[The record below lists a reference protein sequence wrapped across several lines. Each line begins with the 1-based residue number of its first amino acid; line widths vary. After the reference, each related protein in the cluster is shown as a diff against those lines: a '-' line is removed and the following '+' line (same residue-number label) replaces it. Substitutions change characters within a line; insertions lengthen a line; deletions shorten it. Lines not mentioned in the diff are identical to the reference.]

1 MKKKLMIGVSALAL
15 TIGLT
20 GCGNSSSGNSF
31 KCTANNEYIKG
42 EMTVY
47 YDGNTVNKMEQAMI
61 YDSAEAAKSD
71 YDTYKAMLDQY
82 GADMAGNYTD
92 VKLDG
97 KKIVMSLSGKELKDE
112 YDSLTVD
119 DIKQELKDEGYTCK

>member
-20 GCGNSSSGNSF
+20 GCEKSSENSF
-31 KCTANNEYIKG
+31 KCTASGEYMNG

-61 YDSAEAAKSD
+61 YDSADAAKAD
-71 YDTYKAMLDQY
+71 YDTFKQM
-82 GADMAGNYTD
+82 ADAYPDMVGNYTD

-97 KKIVMSLSGKELKDE
+97 KKIKMTLSGKELKAE
-112 YDSLTVD
+112 YDSLNVD
-119 DIKQELKDEGYTCK
+119 DIKKELQDEGYTCK